1 MNENLYEVILI
12 VAGLVAGW
20 MISSTSSQATKN
32 TLIKSH
38 QDTVKAHDKRAKAKI
53 ALAEAK
59 KKQAEKAKNK
69 IKSNIKKMNLSELA
83 KAVRDTFGKDQD

>member
-1 MNENLYEVILI
+1 MHENLYEIILI

-20 MISSTSSQATKN
+20 MISSSSSRATRA

-69 IKSNIKKMNLSELA
+69 IKSNIKNMKLSELA
-83 KAVRDTFGKDQD
+83 KAVRDTFRKDQD